1 MGTVASVNPGIASVL
16 KTLSNSGSSALSSAL
31 ASPTVQTALQNAPP
45 ADIAQL
51 SSQALQLQE
60 MDTLFGAPTQS
71 ANPPSLLSSLFPS
84 SSSSSPASL
93 LQSLDASLLAS
104 TTVNAATAGA
114 DPAGA
119 QASVSAQLA
128 TYQAALQAAQV
139 QALFGTGDQKS
150 TINLLA

>member
-1 MGTVASVNPGIASVL
+1 MGSVASVNPGIATVL

-31 ASPTVQTALQNAPP
+31 ASPTVQSVLQNAPP

-60 MDTLFGAPTQS
+60 MDTLFGAPTES
-71 ANPPSLLSSLFPS
+71 ANPSLLSSLFPS

-104 TTVNAATAGA
+104 TTVNPATAAA

-128 TYQAALQAAQV
+128 TYQAVLQAAQV
-139 QALFGTGDQKS
+139 QALFGTA
-150 TINLLA
+150 TTNPAVNLLA